1 MDLFYTVR
9 QHVLKELESMV
20 TAGELPS
27 GLDMTSVAVEPPR
40 DPLHGDMATNAAMV
54 LSKSAKKNPRE
65 IAEKLA
71 NRLSNVDIIENSQ
84 VAGPG
89 FLNLRIST
97 KACLLYTSPSPRDG
111 LLSRMPS
118 SA

>member
-9 QHVLKELESMV
+9 QHVLNELESMV
-20 TAGELPS
+20 AAGELPS
-27 GLDMTSVAVEPPR
+27 GLDMTNVTVEPPR

-65 IAEKLA
+65 IAETLA
-71 NRLSNVDIIENSQ
+71 NRLSNVDIIETSQ

-89 FLNLRIST
+89 FLNIYLSE
-97 KACLLYTSPSPRDG
+97 KALIYI
-111 LLSRMPS
+111 LSDIFKARKKS
-118 SA
+118 INN

>member
-54 LSKSAKKNPRE
+54 LSKSAKNAVKNSKSSSLQH
-65 IAEKLA
+65 ICHK
-71 NRLSNVDIIENSQ
+71 
-84 VAGPG
+84 PG
-89 FLNLRIST
+89 R
-97 KACLLYTSPSPRDG
+97 G
-111 LLSRMPS
+111 
-118 SA
+118 

>member
-20 TAGELPS
+20 AAGELPS

-54 LSKSAKKNPRE
+54 LSKKAKKNPRE
-65 IAEKLA
+65 ILG
-71 NRLSNVDIIENSQ
+71 N
-84 VAGPG
+84 P
-89 FLNLRIST
+89 
-97 KACLLYTSPSPRDG
+97 
-111 LLSRMPS
+111 
-118 SA
+118 